1 MKKLLGIVFLGLI
14 LNGNAY
20 AEPVHFLCEKNKKLF
35 SEGEYPLMVDI
46 DKKKMI
52 RGYTDYEMK
61 VNEGYLTGI
70 YEVSKTNRIIISLNR
85 YNLELDVNVYKN
97 NSLILDHSYTTTCR
111 KVVKQI

>member
-1 MKKLLGIVFLGLI
+1 
-14 LNGNAY
+14 
-20 AEPVHFLCEKNKKLF
+20 
-35 SEGEYPLMVDI
+35 MVDI

-111 KVVKQI
+111 KVVKQIWKNLKVTTINSSTVYLATKELT